1 MSSIHEVRDVA
12 ILVLLMMSGHL
23 LGIDHGI
30 VLLFASDGTRSR
42 CHRLLSGMRMKRC
55 DIVKELTR
63 WSRRLALLGMLRL
76 SSLCLFHSFE
86 LALN

>member
-12 ILVLLMMSGHL
+12 ILVLLMMPGHL

-30 VLLFASDGTRSR
+30 VLLFASDGTWSR
-42 CHRLLSGMRMKRC
+42 CHRLLRGMRMKRS

-76 SSLCLFHSFE
+76 SSLCFFHSFE